1 MQTSGGVTVYVT
13 SEALTHLRKGYRTVL
28 LIGGGERVQGNL
40 GLLSP
45 VDLDRGKLRKE
56 RLDGHEKATPY
67 LRGTY
72 TEAQNR
78 EGHSHVHHGGGKV

>member
-1 MQTSGGVTVYVT
+1 M
-13 SEALTHLRKGYRTVL
+13 
-28 LIGGGERVQGNL
+28 GGERVQGNL

-56 RLDGHEKATPY
+56 RLDGHEKATPC

-72 TEAQNR
+72 AEAQNR
-78 EGHSHVHHGGGKV
+78 EGRSHIHLGGGEFRHLALGLELGSNLASAE